1 MRKYDVIKHVAE
13 GAGVTR
19 DVAISVIECYQSVMK
34 NILFNEG
41 SIVLDGIG
49 TLKIKIR
56 KQRTRRDIRRNQ
68 AVVVPEHA
76 TIVFKKSIKTKERLD
91 RFYKSHTT
99 ED

>member
-19 DVAISVIECYQSVMK
+19 DVATRVVECYQSVIK

-41 SIVLDGIG
+41 SLTLEGIG

-68 AVVVPEHA
+68 EIIVPEHA
-76 TIVFKKSIKTKERLD
+76 SVVFKKSLKANERLD
-91 RFYKSHTT
+91 RYYNGHRT
-99 ED
+99 EE